1 MLDLKKNKKTRG
13 AGDIVLCVCREV
25 LFNISDYLAVFS
37 LSFYL
42 SLFGDKAG
50 IGDLRV
56 EMQDSTI

>member
-1 MLDLKKNKKTRG
+1 MLDLKQKGGG

-25 LFNISDYLAVFS
+25 LFNISDHPTGFS

-50 IGDLRV
+50 VGDLRV